1 MAPEPEKEKRTHG
14 LKGKRKS
21 VLHRLRISQGR
32 TGKRH
37 SPETREKIRQ
47 SMLKF
52 RRSQKQPPQQQR
64 EPSRQEIFSGLKPPS
79 KGKGR
84 RNRVMDDFVMEKAV
98 LEMSQLRKEVAVW
111 LDGWYAH
118 HEHKPSLDDVAQFSP
133 EIHNKFL
140 RYIALQ
146 EFIRSNS

>member
-118 HEHKPSLDDVAQFSP
+118 QEHKPSLDDVAQFSP